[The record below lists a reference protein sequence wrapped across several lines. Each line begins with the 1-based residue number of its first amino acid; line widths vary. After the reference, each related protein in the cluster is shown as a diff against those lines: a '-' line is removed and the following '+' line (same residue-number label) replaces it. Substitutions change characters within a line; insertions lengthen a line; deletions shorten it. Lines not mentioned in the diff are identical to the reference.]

1 MTCVGFIGLG
11 VMGREMA
18 MRLVSAGHTLRV
30 WNRTPEKSL
39 PFEKTGAHVATS
51 PADAVE
57 GAEAIISMVGDDAA
71 SRAIWLGEAGI
82 LAGNP
87 APTAI
92 MIESST
98 LSRAWVRELGDA
110 VEARGHRF
118 LDCPVTG
125 GPDGAAA
132 GELTLLVG
140 GAEDTIE
147 ATWPVLSAYAGRYLH
162 FGGIGAGTAYKVIV
176 NLIGAVQGAAAAE
189 GFALA
194 ERAGL
199 DMNRVIEALTS
210 GAVASPH
217 LKFMVERFL
226 AGDHDTPYF
235 STQWRYKD
243 ARYGLRLADELGQPM
258 PTSKTALDL
267 YEMALQRGQA
277 DKCES
282 VIVEALRVPN
292 RGLAK

>member
-1 MTCVGFIGLG
+1 
-11 VMGREMA
+11 MA
-18 MRLVSAGHTLRV
+18 A
-30 WNRTPEKSL
+30 
-39 PFEKTGAHVATS
+39 S
-51 PADAVE
+51 PADAVKD
-57 GAEAIISMVGDDAA
+57 AEVIISMVGDDAA
-71 SRAIWLGEAGI
+71 SRVVWLGEAGI
-82 LAGNP
+82 LAGSP

-110 VEARGHRF
+110 VEACGHRF

-147 ATWPVLSAYAGRYLH
+147 ATWPVLSAYADRYLH

-176 NLIGAVQGAAAAE
+176 NLIGAIQGAAAAE

-199 DMNRVIEALTS
+199 DMDTVTEALTS

-217 LKFMVERFL
+217 VKFMVGRFL
-226 AGDHDTPYF
+226 SGDHDTPYF
-235 STQWRYKD
+235 STQWRHKD
-243 ARYGLRLADELGQPM
+243 AGYGLRLADELGQPM
-258 PTSKTALDL
+258 PMSKSALDL
-267 YEMALQRGQA
+267 YGMALQRGQA

-282 VIVEALRVPN
+282 VIIEALRDLDIV
-292 RGLAK
+292 K

>member
-1 MTCVGFIGLG
+1 
-11 VMGREMA
+11 MGREMA

-39 PFEKTGAHVATS
+39 PFEKTGAHVTTS

-71 SRAIWLGEAGI
+71 SRAVWSGETGV

-87 APTAI
+87 APGAI

-98 LSRAWVRELGDA
+98 LSRGWVLELGLA
-110 VEARGHRF
+110 VEARGRRF

-125 GPDGAAA
+125 GPNGAAA
-132 GELTLLVG
+132 GRLTLLVG
-140 GAEDTIE
+140 GEEDTIE
-147 ATWPVLSAYAGRYLH
+147 AAWPVLSAYAGRYLR

-176 NLIGAVQGAAAAE
+176 NLIGAIQGAAAAE

-199 DMNRVIEALTS
+199 DMESVAEALAS

-217 LKFMVERFL
+217 VKFMVERFL
-226 AGDHDTPYF
+226 SGDHDTPYF
-235 STQWRYKD
+235 SAQWRHKD
-243 ARYGLRLADELGQPM
+243 AGYGLRLAGELEQPM

-267 YEMALQRGQA
+267 YETALQRGQA
-277 DKCES
+277 DNCES
-282 VIVEALRVPN
+282 VIIEALKVPS
-292 RGLAK
+292 RGLAKKAQ

>member
-1 MTCVGFIGLG
+1 
-11 VMGREMA
+11 MGREMA
-18 MRLVSAGHTLRV
+18 ARLVSAGHALRV
-30 WNRTPEKSL
+30 WNRTPGKSRSL
-39 PFEKTGAHVATS
+39 ARDGVHVAES
-51 PADAVE
+51 PADAAD
-57 GAEAIISMVGDDAA
+57 GAEAVISMVGDDAA
-71 SRAIWLGEAGI
+71 SRAVWLGEAGI

-87 APTAI
+87 AQTAI

-98 LSRAWVRELGDA
+98 LSHAWVRELGKV

-132 GELTLLVG
+132 GRLTLLVG

-147 ATWPVLSAYAGRYLH
+147 AVWPVLSAYADRYLR
-162 FGGIGAGTAYKVIV
+162 FGGIGAGAAYKVIV
-176 NLIGAVQGAAAAE
+176 NLIGAIQGAAAAE

-199 DMNRVIEALTS
+199 DMDRVAEALAS

-235 STQWRYKD
+235 STHWRCKD
-243 ARYGLRLADELGQPM
+243 ARYGLRLAGELGQPM
-258 PTSKTALDL
+258 PVSKTALDL
-267 YEMALQRGQA
+267 YETALQRGQA

-282 VIVEALRVPN
+282 VIIDALRVSN
-292 RGLAK
+292 RDLAKKVR